1 MTENNM
7 TISAKVLNDE
17 IKKISETNSLLDMLC
32 EFERILDDVDLYA
45 FKNWNKGEVL
55 AGPKLDRHFI
65 NVSLMYP
72 YKNMPDPDGA
82 KRLINKECL
91 VKFRKD
97 TLIRPKKIRTIDD
110 VVIEARPDGGQ
121 KYKAKTK
128 SEPVWVVEIKM
139 PRRYVDE
146 FSPEKIQADEDAY
159 VDMQD
164 IDSAADMTN
173 NQAVDPA
180 TAPAVPGPEAGT
192 I

>member
-32 EFERILDDVDLYA
+32 EFEKILDDIDLYA

-55 AGPKLDRHFI
+55 KGPKLDRHFI

-72 YKNMPDPDGA
+72 YKDMPDPDGA
-82 KRLINKECL
+82 KRLMKKECL
-91 VKFRKD
+91 VNYKKD
-97 TLIRPKKIRTIDD
+97 TLIRPKRIKTIDD
-110 VVIEARPDGGQ
+110 VVIETRPDGGQ

-146 FSPEKIQADEDAY
+146 FSSEKIQADEDAY
-159 VDMQD
+159 VDMESMNQQ
-164 IDSAADMTN
+164 ADMSN
-173 NQAVDPA
+173 NQAAAPE
-180 TAPAVPGPEAGT
+180 APAVPGPEGT